1 MTHGHGGQVRCHRAR
16 APKRFASVR
25 RCRGERRYAAC
36 RRTVSTGAHAD
47 IHPPVCDRV
56 WTHFARLLLLIAL
69 LVAIVSPQ
77 RAVAAGATDNS
88 PVSVLTLPEGQSLL
102 MRYPSPKRV
111 AAGDGAVIDVRVFDD
126 TQEILVLGKKEGV
139 TDLRIW
145 GRDGSQIAYLVKV
158 LGIPEPERV
167 PAPLEA
173 QATILIKAKLIE
185 VKRSALRDIGI
196 DWADVAAGPTFST
209 EDLHV
214 AMTGVVDSVINLLV
228 NHGDA
233 RLLAEPTLT
242 CISGGQADFLVGG
255 EVPIPVQ
262 NQDGALNVIFK
273 QFGIILRIEPR
284 TNDAGLIRTKLGV
297 EVSSVDKGIQVL
309 GIPGFATRKTNTEM
323 NVQAGETM
331 VVAGLFSAED
341 AKTVVKLPGLGELP
355 VLGELFKSR
364 QFRRGESEL
373 VVLVTPQ
380 IIEPN
385 GPAVETAARRFDDLK
400 RTSDEALKP
409 KLKD

>member
-1 MTHGHGGQVRCHRAR
+1 MLLFMTTQ
-16 APKRFASVR
+16 
-25 RCRGERRYAAC
+25 
-36 RRTVSTGAHAD
+36 TV
-47 IHPPVCDRV
+47 
-56 WTHFARLLLLIAL
+56 
-69 LVAIVSPQ
+69 
-77 RAVAAGATDNS
+77 VAADAPADTA
-88 PVSVLTLPEGQSLL
+88 PVSVLALPAGQSLL
-102 MRYPSPKRV
+102 MRYPNAKRV
-111 AAGDGAVIDVRVFDD
+111 ATGDGTVIDVRVFDD
-126 TQEILVLGKKEGV
+126 TQEILVLGKKEGM

-145 GRDGSQIAYLVKV
+145 GRDGSQVAYLVKV
-158 LGIPEPERV
+158 LGIPEPQRIPEEI
-167 PAPLEA
+167 EA
-173 QATILIKAKLIE
+173 KSTILIKAKLIE

-196 DWADVAAGPTFST
+196 DWADVAAGPIFGMLDEFVTNGHFRVLPEGMQAMQGLPLELGTNNHYFGMAST
-209 EDLHV
+209 
-214 AMTGVVDSVINLLV
+214 VDSVINLLV
-228 NHGDA
+228 NNGDA

-273 QFGIILRIEPR
+273 QFGIILKIEPQ
-284 TNDAGLIRTKLGV
+284 TNAAGLIRTKVGV

-331 VVAGLFSAED
+331 IVAGLFSAED
-341 AKTVVKLPGLGELP
+341 AKTVVKVPGLGSVP
-355 VLGELFKSR
+355 ILGELFKSR

-385 GPAVETAARRFDDLK
+385 DATVQAGVQQFDDLK
-400 RTSDEALKP
+400 RQSEQALKP
-409 KLKD
+409 KLSD